1 MRCNGLMWQG
11 WCSAS
16 VLGDTQYKEDL
27 MAVLD
32 TSHYTFVLQSKILTP
47 EVFTNKVSLLDV
59 PLFVLVY
66 LEYIDLAKCWAKINH
81 ERKRGFK
88 SLN

>member
-11 WCSAS
+11 LCSAS
-16 VLGDTQYKEDL
+16 VLGDTQYKENL

-59 PLFVLVY
+59 PQFVLVY
-66 LEYIDLAKCWAKINH
+66 PEYTYLAKCWVKINH

-88 SLN
+88 SPN